1 MIAKLFAGKVVLLA
15 TKKLT
20 EKSSLQVSVEIK
32 IFSEILI
39 PGFEFL
45 EWVREYKNCKTHA
58 NILLIAIASGMW
70 RHVHYMQDRLQPMI
84 HRYFNILFSFFVEYS
99 KTCCYCL

>member
-45 EWVREYKNCKTHA
+45 E
-58 NILLIAIASGMW
+58 
-70 RHVHYMQDRLQPMI
+70 
-84 HRYFNILFSFFVEYS
+84 
-99 KTCCYCL
+99 